1 MEKEFL
7 NQGEFEDRT
16 IEQTLDLGWEILK
29 ELPREELTRI
39 NPELIKK
46 YMGE

>member
-1 MEKEFL
+1 MIIGGFNKHMERL
-7 NQGEFEDRT
+7 N
-16 IEQTLDLGWEILK
+16 EILK